1 MAITAEQTLAFVRD
15 FSESMAEQKD
25 YLTGLDSDIG
35 DGDHGINM
43 NRGMKAVMLKLDG
56 AAPTD
61 ISSIYK
67 TVAMTLISTVGGAS
81 GPLYGTLFLQL
92 ATATQGKT
100 ELSASEWTDALTAAV
115 HGVEARGK
123 AGLQDKTM
131 IDALEPAVEALQTA
145 VNQGAD
151 LKTALAQAEAAAETG
166 MKGTIPLVARKGRAS
181 YLGERSA
188 GHQDPG
194 ATSSWLLMKAA
205 RRAFGTADQA
215 SAN

>member
-43 NRGMKAVMLKLDG
+43 NRGMKAVMVKLDG

-61 ISSIYK
+61 ISGIYK

-92 ATATQGKT
+92 
-100 ELSASEWTDALTAAV
+100 
-115 HGVEARGK
+115 
-123 AGLQDKTM
+123 
-131 IDALEPAVEALQTA
+131 
-145 VNQGAD
+145 
-151 LKTALAQAEAAAETG
+151 
-166 MKGTIPLVARKGRAS
+166 GTCLL
-181 YLGERSA
+181 Y
-188 GHQDPG
+188 
-194 ATSSWLLMKAA
+194 TS
-205 RRAFGTADQA
+205 RCV
-215 SAN
+215 